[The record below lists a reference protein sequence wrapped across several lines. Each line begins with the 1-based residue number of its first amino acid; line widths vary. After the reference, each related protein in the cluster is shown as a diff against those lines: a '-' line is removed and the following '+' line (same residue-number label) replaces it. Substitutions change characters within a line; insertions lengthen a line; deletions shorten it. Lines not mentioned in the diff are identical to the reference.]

1 MTEGFLREAESE
13 NVEAKI
19 AATAGGRAEK
29 DEETGVKVTAT
40 VDGKDVGAVKAT
52 GRPGATGTSV
62 RRARSDRTS
71 KGCPEPEPWARR
83 ITVKRRVQAA
93 GMPREARLP
102 AELFRL
108 RPATAMR
115 SPRVRVAKL
124 LQDATLPVR

>member
-1 MTEGFLREAESE
+1 MTEGVLRGAESE

-19 AATAGGRAEK
+19 AATAGDRAER
-29 DEETGVKVTAT
+29 DEAIGVKVTAA
-40 VDGKDVGAVKAT
+40 VDGRDVRAVKAT
-52 GRPGATGTSV
+52 ARPGATGTSV
-62 RRARSDRTS
+62 RHARSDRIS

-83 ITVKRRVQAA
+83 TTVKRRVQAA
-93 GMPREARLP
+93 GMPREVRLP
-102 AELFRL
+102 AGLSKL